1 MTQKSKAIFQFFSVN
16 LVMVLISGVA
26 WKLKLIVGLDS
37 LPESEY
43 LMIGFLTL
51 QFLIGLI
58 LAVGKQWE
66 TVYFVA
72 NTLPMWAL
80 ICLGLNIYN
89 SLASAHEVS
98 AEVAFSVVKSAGLA
112 ILINSFGVFFMVWLK
127 KLTYFMGGGHV

>member
-1 MTQKSKAIFQFFSVN
+1 
-16 LVMVLISGVA
+16 MVLISGVA

-98 AEVAFSVVKSAGLA
+98 AEVAFSVVKSAMDW
-112 ILINSFGVFFMVWLK
+112 LINSRALR
-127 KLTYFMGGGHV
+127 